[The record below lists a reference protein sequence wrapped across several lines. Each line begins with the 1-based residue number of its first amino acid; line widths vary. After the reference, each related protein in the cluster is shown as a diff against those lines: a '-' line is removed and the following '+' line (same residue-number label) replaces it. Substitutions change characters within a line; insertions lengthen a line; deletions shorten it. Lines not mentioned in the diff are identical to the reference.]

1 MSVPHERED
10 TTRCT
15 VAGLDMQTFVGP
27 IGYDSTRVTRPVL
40 RHGVSD
46 GDQVRLLHPARPD
59 EDEDARAQE
68 AITEVERMIGE
79 LEPTVTV
86 SSLPTPTAP
95 FAETFGHCL
104 DALDAAKDELVAI
117 LGGGV
122 REIYF
127 PLGLATLARRDR
139 VTTVLQYGGL
149 DGSVREINLPPL
161 GVTLPDSVETT
172 LAASINAERAS
183 LADLARDVDASK
195 SSVARHVD
203 RLTNADFV
211 STAYEGKAKVVEPT
225 ERGCLYCR
233 L

>member
-1 MSVPHERED
+1 
-10 TTRCT
+10 
-15 VAGLDMQTFVGP
+15 MQTFVGP

-46 GDQVRLLHPARPD
+46 GDRVRLLHPARPD

-68 AITEVERMIGE
+68 AITDVERMIGE

-86 SSLPTPTAP
+86 SSLPTPTTP

-104 DALDAAKDELVAI
+104 DALDAAEGELVVI

-122 REIYF
+122 REIYL
-127 PLGLATLARRDR
+127 PLGLAALARRDQ
-139 VTTVLQYGGL
+139 VATVLQYGDL
-149 DGSVREINLPPL
+149 DGSVRTVDLPPL
-161 GVTLPDSVETT
+161 GVTLADGVETT
-172 LAASINAERAS
+172 LAAVVEAERPS
-183 LADLARDVDASK
+183 LADLARSVDASK

-203 RLTNADFV
+203 RLAEEGFV
-211 STAYEGKAKVVEPT
+211 STTYEGKAKVVEPT
-225 ERGCLYCR
+225 ERGRLYCQ